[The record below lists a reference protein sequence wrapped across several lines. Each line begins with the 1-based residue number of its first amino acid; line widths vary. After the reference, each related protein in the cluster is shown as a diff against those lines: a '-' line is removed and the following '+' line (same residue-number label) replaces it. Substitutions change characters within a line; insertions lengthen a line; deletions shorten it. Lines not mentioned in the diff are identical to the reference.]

1 MLTAYCLC
9 AELPTVVSRVRILVV
24 RHVRELRKPSG
35 TVRIAALAIPALEIV
50 DYRDEPGDATPAWL
64 AGSDSVRDG
73 AQARS
78 PERIAEEIAARPG
91 GCLLFPT
98 GREAKELAELP
109 QTLIVLDGTWRQTR
123 RMYQRIS
130 GLAALPALRLP
141 EAATPMR
148 RLREAHGAQ
157 RSSLEAIGEAVTAL
171 GDEAGGAALLAL
183 HARFVERSLR
193 ARGRPI

>member
-9 AELPTVVSRVRILVV
+9 AELPTVASRIRILVV

-35 TVRIAALAIPALEIV
+35 TVRIAALALPALEIV
-50 DYRDEPGDATPAWL
+50 DYRDEPGDSAPAWI

-73 AQARS
+73 AHARS
-78 PERIAEEIAARPG
+78 PERVAEEIAARPG
-91 GCLLFPT
+91 ACLLFPT
-98 GREAKELAELP
+98 GREAGALAEPP
-109 QTLIVLDGTWRQTR
+109 QTLVVLDGTWRQTR
-123 RMYQRIS
+123 RMYQRIA

-141 EAATPMR
+141 EAAAQMR

-157 RSSLEAIGEAVTAL
+157 RSSLEAIGEALTAL
-171 GDEAGGAALLAL
+171 GDEAAGAALLAL